1 MKRLF
6 EKSARFVTD
15 HSLVVVLVML
25 LLTAGVGAGVTK
37 LQMGSTVGDSDAI
50 GDTEVAQ
57 KYDYV
62 KNNYAQRN
70 DSNGSPTP
78 VYVRDDDGNV
88 LSKASLLDSLR
99 YQRAV
104 RDNESVA
111 AALPDR
117 GGVVGVSN
125 LVATRLAGGRSAPL
139 SDQIAALESASETE
153 VEATVERTLAAG
165 SPALDLMP
173 KEYEPGTASATSRRM
188 VFPFESVGEDGGSD
202 ASGRPQ
208 GTPATRALYEQ
219 AEETGDHF
227 TAGPHA
233 QMVANEQTQ
242 QDTFELILPA
252 ALAAILL
259 VLAFSYRDL
268 VDVIVGFVGVVL
280 SVLWMF
286 GILGWLQIPA
296 GFTLII
302 GPVLIVGL
310 SVDYGLHVFMR
321 YREERGEG
329 EGVREPMARSL
340 SSVAVAV
347 GLVTVTTAVGFM
359 SNVTNEFDLIKDLS
373 VGITLGVV
381 SAFVIF
387 VTIVPALKV
396 TVDRLLE
403 RVGFDRRKQSLGKTR
418 LLEPLLASGA
428 DLARKAAPVVIVLA
442 LVAGAAS
449 GFAWTELDRTAF
461 QQGDDEVAEWKQDL
475 PGPLAWEVTE
485 EERNSNYVSERYRSA
500 DESDRRMSQVLVE
513 GDVTDPATLE
523 RLRDGRERA
532 ADSDVVFERAGEVPF
547 VTPLTVMESVAAEDE
562 AFAQTFREA
571 DTDGDGVPD
580 RDLEAVYAALYDAA
594 PERASRVVERTDSGA
609 GSASKASGGTASSE
623 FRSLRMVVPIQPD
636 AKYETQADE
645 MRAVA
650 AAVEG
655 DGDALTAT
663 AVGSATV
670 SEAESAQT
678 ADSILTTLVVAL
690 AAVFAMLMVVYR
702 LAEGSASLGAV
713 TVVPIALVTAFV
725 VGGMYLLDVPLT
737 LLTALL
743 MSLIIGLG
751 IDYNI
756 HISDRFAQELDAG
769 RDAYR
774 ALREAV
780 TGTGGALFGSTLTST
795 GAFSALILH
804 PHPQIQSFGTLVV
817 LALTLSF
824 VVSIFVLPSLLFVW
838 TRYVRAT
845 PNTESAG
852 PTPAGQQD

>member
-1 MKRLF
+1 MKGLF
-6 EKSARFVTD
+6 EKLARFVTE

-37 LQMGSTVGDSDAI
+37 LQLSSEASGSDAF

-57 KYDYV
+57 KQAYISDH
-62 KNNYAQRN
+62 YAQR
-70 DSNGSPTP
+70 DDGARSPTP

-88 LSKASLLDSLR
+88 LSKPSLLDSLR

-104 RDNESVA
+104 RQNESVA
-111 AALPDR
+111 GALPDR

-125 LVATRLAGGRSAPL
+125 LVATRLAGSQSAPL
-139 SDQIAALESASETE
+139 SDQIAALESASEAE
-153 VEATVERTLAAG
+153 VEATVERTLSEG
-165 SPALDLMP
+165 SPALDLVP

-188 VFPFESVGEDGGSD
+188 VFRFEATGEDGEGD

-219 AEETGDHF
+219 AEETDDHF

-233 QMVANEQTQ
+233 RAVANEQFQ

-252 ALAAILL
+252 ALAAILGVL
-259 VLAFSYRDL
+259 VFSYRDL
-268 VDVIVGFVGVVL
+268 VDVVVGFVGVIL

-286 GILGWLQIPA
+286 GILGWLRIPA

-329 EGVREPMARSL
+329 EGVRAPMSRSL

-396 TVDRLLE
+396 TVDGLLE
-403 RVGFDRRKQSLGKTR
+403 RVGLDRRKRSLGKTR

-461 QQGDDEVAEWKQDL
+461 QQGDDEVAEWKQNL

-500 DESDRRMSQVLVE
+500 DESDRRMSQALVE

-547 VTPLTVMESVAAEDE
+547 VTPLTVMESVAAEDDG
-562 AFAQTFREA
+562 FAETFREA

-594 PERASRVVERTDSGA
+594 PERASRVVERSDG
-609 GSASKASGGTASSE
+609 E

-645 MRAVA
+645 MRAIA

-663 AVGSATV
+663 AVGSATI

-702 LAEGSASLGAV
+702 LAEGSASLGAI

-725 VGGMYLLDVPLT
+725 VGGMYLLDIPLT
-737 LLTALL
+737 LLTSLL
-743 MSLIIGLG
+743 MSLVIGLG

-795 GAFSALILH
+795 GAFSALLLS
-804 PHPQIQSFGTLVV
+804 PSPQLRSFGTLVV

-838 TRYVRAT
+838 TRYVHAT
-845 PNTESAG
+845 PDAESPPTG
-852 PTPAGQQD
+852 TPAGRQD

>member
-6 EKSARFVTD
+6 ERPARFVTE
-15 HSLVVVLVML
+15 HSLVVVVLML

-37 LQMGSTVGDSDAI
+37 LQLSSEATGSDAF

-57 KYDYV
+57 KQLYIQD
-62 KNNYAQRN
+62 NYAQRN
-70 DSNGSPTP
+70 DSGGSPTP
-78 VYVRDDDGNV
+78 VYVRDTDGNV
-88 LSKASLLDSLR
+88 LSKSSLLDSLR
-99 YQRAV
+99 YQKAV
-104 RDNESVA
+104 RSNESVA
-111 AALPDR
+111 GALPDR

-125 LVATRLAGGRSAPL
+125 LVAKRLAGSQSASL
-139 SDQIAALESASETE
+139 SDQIAALESAG
-153 VEATVERTLAAG
+153 EAEVERTVKQTLSEG
-165 SPALDLMP
+165 SPALELLP
-173 KEYEPGTASATSRRM
+173 KDYEPGTASATSRRM
-188 VFPFESVGEDGGSD
+188 VFRFRTAGEDGQR
-202 ASGRPQ
+202 AQ
-208 GTPATRALYEQ
+208 GTPATRVLYEQ
-219 AEETGDHF
+219 ADEADGHF
-227 TAGPHA
+227 TTGPHA
-233 QMVANEQTQ
+233 QSVYRKQTQ

-252 ALAAILL
+252 ALAAILA

-268 VDVIVGFVGVVL
+268 VDVVVGFVGVVL
-280 SVLWMF
+280 SVVWMF

-329 EGVREPMARSL
+329 DDIRGPMSRSL

-396 TVDRLLE
+396 SVDSLLE
-403 RVGFDRRKQSLGKTR
+403 RVGLDRRKRPLGKTR
-418 LLEPLLASGA
+418 LLEPLLGSGA
-428 DLARKAAPVVIVLA
+428 DLARRAAPAVVVVA

-449 GFAWTELDRTAF
+449 GLAWTELDRKAF
-461 QQGDDEVAEWKQDL
+461 QQGDDGVAEWKQDL
-475 PGPLAWEVTE
+475 PEPLAWEVTE
-485 EERNSNYVSERYRSA
+485 YEKNSAFVDERYRSA
-500 DESDRRMSQVLVE
+500 DESDRRISQILVE
-513 GDVTDPATLE
+513 GDVTDPKTLE
-523 RLRDGRERA
+523 RLREGRQRA
-532 ADSDVVFERAGEVPF
+532 ADSEVVFERSGSVPF
-547 VTPLTVMESVAAEDE
+547 VSPLTVMESVAARDE
-562 AFAQTFREA
+562 AFAETFREA
-571 DTDGDGVPD
+571 DTDGDSVPD
-580 RDLEAVYAALYDAA
+580 RNLRKVYAALYDAA
-594 PERASRVVERTDSGA
+594 PEEASRVIERT
-609 GSASKASGGTASSE
+609 ASGE

-636 AKYETQADE
+636 AKYGTQADE

-650 AAVEG
+650 AAVDD

-663 AVGSATV
+663 AVGAATV
-670 SEAESAQT
+670 SEAESSQT
-678 ADSILTTLVVAL
+678 ADSILTTLVIAL
-690 AAVFAMLMVVYR
+690 AAVFVMLMVVYR
-702 LAEGSASLGAV
+702 IAEGSASLGAI
-713 TVVPIALVTAFV
+713 TVVPIALVTALV

-737 LLTALL
+737 LLTSLL
-743 MSLIIGLG
+743 MSLVIGLG

-795 GAFSALILH
+795 GAFSALLLS
-804 PHPQIQSFGTLVV
+804 PSPQLRSFGTLVV
-817 LALTLSF
+817 LALSLSF
-824 VVSIFVLPSLLFVW
+824 VVAIFVLPSLLLLW
-838 TRYVRAT
+838 TRYVHAT
-845 PNTESAG
+845 PEAVTESPSG
-852 PTPAGQQD
+852 TPAGRQD